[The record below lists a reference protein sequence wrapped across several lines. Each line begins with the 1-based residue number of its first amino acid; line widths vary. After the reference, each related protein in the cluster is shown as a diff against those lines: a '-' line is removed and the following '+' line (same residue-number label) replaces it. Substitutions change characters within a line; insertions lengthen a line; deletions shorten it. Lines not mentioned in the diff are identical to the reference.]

1 MWKKFFRW
9 IGWSPPQK
17 RKRTENERRV
27 NALIREIRATAQYLD
42 KFLEETTELAGKLDS
57 TGRARLMDERLGVRM
72 QERINEPISR
82 SLEEADEIFLTG
94 LMDREW
100 CSDELQMIKLKWS
113 RVMDLWPDAVFSF
126 DQQRSMI
133 EQSRVYLD
141 EIVFH
146 CAGLTLSP
154 RINDTLINL
163 RVGQPLDWDFR
174 FGSELPRTK
183 EFQHRL
189 LQEMAQEGGVLDAGV
204 VDVEQRMIYR
214 IAETRQEQRNSVIK
228 MVALVVVS
236 GIVVPYVLF
245 WIIGRPYPFVREVVP
260 LYATFAMLFLG
271 VGAHVAI
278 DAIKA
283 ARAQTR
289 PNFQVINDWI
299 LWLHMRET
307 SILWSL
313 AWVLLGYIVLT
324 FAMPGMS
331 WRTAFFVGYSL
342 DSVLGIFLMRFETV
356 AKTRVKELTA
366 EKNAT

>member
-1 MWKKFFRW
+1 MWKNFSKW
-9 IGWSPPQK
+9 IGWSPPRK
-17 RKRTENERRV
+17 RKRTENERRI

-42 KFLEETTELAGKLDS
+42 KFYEETIELAMKRDS
-57 TGRARLMDERLGVRM
+57 AGRVRFMEERLGAGM
-72 QERINEPISR
+72 EGRIKKPVSR
-82 SLEEADEIFLTG
+82 SLEEADDIFLTG
-94 LMDREW
+94 FEDREW
-100 CSDELQMIKLKWS
+100 CSDDLQILKLKWS
-113 RVMDLWPDAVFSF
+113 RVIDLWPDVGLSF
-126 DQQRSMI
+126 DQQRLMI
-133 EQSRVYLD
+133 EESRVYLD

-146 CAGLTLSP
+146 CASLTLSQ
-154 RINDTLINL
+154 RVNDTLKNL

-174 FGSELPRTK
+174 FGNELPRTK
-183 EFQHRL
+183 EFQDRL
-189 LQEMAQEGGVLDAGV
+189 LQEIAQEGGVLDAGV

-214 IAETRQEQRNSVIK
+214 VAETRQEQRNSVIK
-228 MVALVVVS
+228 MVALVVIS

-245 WIIGRPYPFVREVVP
+245 WIIGRPYPFLREVVP

-271 VGAHVAI
+271 VGAHIAI

-342 DSVLGIFLMRFETV
+342 DSVLGIFLKRFETT
-356 AKTRVKELTA
+356 AKTKTEELTA
-366 EKNAT
+366 QKKAA